1 MADHLPRIRPN
12 RRLPLG
18 CIFHLPLVAWP
29 AIRIFAV
36 VTRSIASC
44 FAALAVAACAAR
56 SPAPDPSHIP
66 LRPDA
71 PVPELEVRVDPRVEL
86 AAVLSRLAGFDEYQV
101 AGIPAYDRAL
111 EAHFRPFASHPSVA
125 VLRRLRE
132 QKGVAYNA
140 TVEAALLAEPGTW
153 KPRVTLEPLPPSLDR
168 RWDAASV
175 RAFLAAAARF
185 DSATGATAFFATQ
198 DSLHRSM
205 ETQLADGLRGR
216 VDIAWFARQFG
227 LPARSRFIVIPG
239 LQHGPHNYG
248 IHLALRDGSVEYFQV
263 IGTPTPNGQG
273 RVQYPMDAVQG
284 LLVHEMTHPF
294 VNPWVDA
301 HAVRLRPGASALF
314 QAQRERMEANAYGR
328 WEFTTYETLV
338 RAHVLRY
345 FLDHGDTALYRRSL
359 RSDRAQGFVWTDELA
374 DALRVD
380 SAAPPLFAGAQDAVF
395 AFFDGWTA
403 DAPGRLAARAAA
415 LQAEEAAARMRGPQL
430 RLVPADGEMEAAG
443 PAVLELHFDRPMAT
457 AASILGDVPEVT
469 GRPAWDD
476 ARRVL
481 RIPVTLRAGA
491 TYVMQL
497 NDADR
502 PDTGFRSAAGE
513 PLHPRTWTLRV
524 QPAAGEPDDRR

>member
-1 MADHLPRIRPN
+1 M
-12 RRLPLG
+12 
-18 CIFHLPLVAWP
+18 
-29 AIRIFAV
+29 
-36 VTRSIASC
+36 TRSIASL
-44 FAALAVAACAAR
+44 FAALAVAACGAR
-56 SPAPDPSHIP
+56 PPAPGPVP

-71 PVPELEVRVDPRVEL
+71 PVPALEVRVDPRVEL

-111 EAHFRPFASHPSVA
+111 EAHFRPFADHPSV
-125 VLRRLRE
+125 VELRRLRE
-132 QKGVAYNA
+132 EKGVAYNA
-140 TVEAALLAEPGTW
+140 TVEAALLAAPGTW
-153 KPRVTLEPLPPSLDR
+153 TPRVALEPLPPSLDR

-185 DSATGATAFFATQ
+185 DSATGAAAFFAAQ
-198 DSLHRSM
+198 DSLYRSM
-205 ETQLADGLRGR
+205 ETQLAEGLRGR
-216 VDIAWFARQFG
+216 VDIAWFARRFG
-227 LPARSRFIVIPG
+227 LPERSRFIVIPG

-248 IHLALRDGSVEYFQV
+248 IHLALPDGSVEYFQV
-263 IGTPTPNGQG
+263 IGTPTADGQG

-301 HAVRLRPGASALF
+301 HARRLRPGGNALF

-328 WEFTTYETLV
+328 WEFTAYETLV

-359 RSDRAQGFVWTDELA
+359 RSDRAQGFLWTDELA
-374 DALRVD
+374 DALQVD
-380 SAAPPLFAGAQDAVF
+380 SAAPLRSAAAEGAVF
-395 AFFDGWTA
+395 SFFDGWTA
-403 DAPGRLAARAAA
+403 DAPGRLAARTAA
-415 LQAEEAAARMRGPQL
+415 LQEEEAAARMRGPQL
-430 RLVPADGEMEAAG
+430 RLVPADGELVAAG

-476 ARRVL
+476 ERRVL

-502 PDTGFRSAAGE
+502 PSAGFRSAAGE

-524 QPAAGEPDDRR
+524 RPAAGEPDVRR